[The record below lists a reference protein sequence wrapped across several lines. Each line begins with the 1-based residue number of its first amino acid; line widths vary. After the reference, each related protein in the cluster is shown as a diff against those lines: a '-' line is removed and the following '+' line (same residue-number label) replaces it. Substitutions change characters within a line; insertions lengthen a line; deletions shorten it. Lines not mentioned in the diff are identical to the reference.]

1 MEFLASGSSSKESL
15 SCAEEQKSLERTTL
29 KILNIDDEIGEF
41 DGRTKALRFEVI
53 NVDNSSVERH
63 PKIAL
68 NVIELRVA
76 FAMRFLDFVEI
87 NDRL

>member
-1 MEFLASGSSSKESL
+1 MTTLDNGTL
-15 SCAEEQKSLERTTL
+15 EETTL
-29 KILNIDDEIGEF
+29 KILNIEEKIGCGGDE
-41 DGRTKALRFEVI
+41 RTNEAKAVRFEVI

-76 FAMRFLDFVEI
+76 LAMRFLDFVEI